1 MPYQVKKNFAGS
13 FGAKSEDIWLKKGA
27 ISLKTS

>member
-1 MPYQVKKNFAGS
+1 MPYQGKKTLRAV